1 MPRLDSQG
9 RSIAPVTG
17 PLGLDSPTLIVE
29 VKSEAGQISASVV
42 RGLQGAMLSNRA
54 DQGLLVAWGG
64 ITKDARRE
72 IRTDRLTMRVWTA
85 DDLLDELFDVY
96 DQLPDEHRSGIPL
109 KCAWVLDEEPD

>member
-1 MPRLDSQG
+1 M
-9 RSIAPVTG
+9 
-17 PLGLDSPTLIVE
+17 
-29 VKSEAGQISASVV
+29 KSETGQVSAPVV
-42 RGLQGAMLSNRA
+42 RGLQGAMMSNRA

-96 DQLPDEHRSGIPL
+96 DLLPDELRSRIPL
-109 KCAWVLDEEPD
+109 KKAWVLDEEGG